1 MSEKMIEKVEVRRKL
16 NEYKAIIRERMKSIQ
31 DEEESMKNT
40 CSTTAMEN
48 IWVSS
53 KENAVLRAKYEVLN
67 EVVQD
72 IFDLLDDFQDGEL

>member
-16 NEYKAIIRERMKSIQ
+16 NAYKTVIRERMKAIH
-31 DEEESMKNT
+31 DEDEKMKNA
-40 CSTTAMEN
+40 CSTMAMEN
-48 IWVSS
+48 VWSSS

-72 IFDLLDDFQDGEL
+72 IFDLLDDFEDNE